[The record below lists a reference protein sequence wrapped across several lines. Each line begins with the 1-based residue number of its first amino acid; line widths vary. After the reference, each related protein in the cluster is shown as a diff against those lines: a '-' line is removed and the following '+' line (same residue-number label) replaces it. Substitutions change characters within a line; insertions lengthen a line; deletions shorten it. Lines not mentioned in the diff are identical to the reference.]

1 MNKHFIIS
9 MITLFLVLLGG
20 NETLAQTQ
28 RLVVWQKDGEKVV
41 FDLSE
46 RPKTV
51 FEGTDIVISTSTM
64 IVSYPIDRVLR
75 YTYELKPSGI
85 ENTNISKSIIISQNG
100 DELLLENLHQGTCIQ
115 VFSTDGKLISTQ
127 IADGRKTTIISLAT
141 SPSGVYVV
149 KANDVTYKLMK
160 R

>member
-1 MNKHFIIS
+1 

-64 IVSYPIDRVLR
+64 TVRPSASLHIRTETVRDR
-75 YTYELKPSGI
+75 K
-85 ENTNISKSIIISQNG
+85 
-100 DELLLENLHQGTCIQ
+100 H
-115 VFSTDGKLISTQ
+115 
-127 IADGRKTTIISLAT
+127 
-141 SPSGVYVV
+141 
-149 KANDVTYKLMK
+149 
-160 R
+160 